1 MIENR
6 QVMARNI
13 KRYMDKNGVNATELC
28 KALNIKQNTF
38 SDWVN
43 GKSYPRIDKIELMA
57 NYFNVS
63 KAFLVEDISDLEIIT
78 DDEKQMI
85 IEYRNADKVT
95 QDAIKRLLEYSKH
108 LEV

>member
-78 DDEKQMI
+78 DDEKKMI

>member
-78 DDEKQMI
+78 DDEKKMI

-95 QDAIKRLLEYSKH
+95 QDAIKRLLAYSKH

>member
-1 MIENR
+1 MTENKE
-6 QVMARNI
+6 VMARNI

-57 NYFNVS
+57 KYFNIS
-63 KAFLVEDISDLEIIT
+63 KAFLVEDISDIEIIT
-78 DDEKQMI
+78 DDEKKLI
-85 IEYRNADKVT
+85 VEFRNSDKVT
-95 QDAIKRLLEYSKH
+95 QDAIRRLLEYAKRM
-108 LEV
+108 EV